1 MKNLITYLKALWSW
15 GANSQSSDVSHDCR
29 LTVGSPSGMTAK
41 LQVNS
46 FMRFAVVLTL
56 IFTIGVGN
64 VWGADVTGT
73 INFGNNGTKIN
84 TGSVTGKDSQGNTWT
99 ITTAGTTSFTQST
112 DYSQVGSSKK
122 PATSITFTTTLPSAQ
137 TISSMSAKF
146 GGFSSTAGTIT
157 LKVGDNSIGTGS
169 LNETSNVTVS
179 STDATKSGTVLT
191 VTVTGISKAVNC
203 YYISYTYST
212 GGGGCSAPEE
222 PTISGTESY
231 TAGGTISLTASC
243 ASGTDASTTYAWYK
257 GADWATA
264 RAASPVQ
271 AASTSGATFT
281 KASCTVDDEGTYWC
295 EASNGSGC
303 EAHNSTGK
311 AITVSAG
318 GGGGGGTEYV
328 LVTSTKELEAG
339 ANYVIG
345 SSDATSG
352 YFMSITDNATNRK
365 LTGLI
370 NISNDHKITAT
381 SEVLVLQLGGST
393 GAWTFHTVN
402 YAGTAG
408 YLASAASG
416 NKNYCR
422 VTSDETTGTISFSGN
437 AAVINLNPH
446 TSRKL
451 LSYNSSVPCFACY
464 SSGQAAVYLYKQ
476 ETSCDNKVTISKG
489 SETNGTFELNKTG
502 EQNACDA
509 LSVTVTPSPAE
520 HFHVASVSATD
531 PATTGTAG
539 AAVNNGDGTWT
550 ITYSANAKGAS
561 TVNVTF
567 EEDPQFTVN
576 WYVNGSIAHSQTGY
590 EGATLTSIPTPT
602 SSDCD
607 GSKVFVGWYTS
618 TYSHASVAPAY
629 VSPTTIPNGGANYYA
644 VFATADGEGGTSTI
658 NFEGESSDFTDWTF
672 NNFTSNQ
679 SGSITAHGGS
689 KYGTTGGKT
698 TGYVKTN
705 SKIASPTSLSVF
717 VSKQSSNTNT
727 STWYI
732 KVSSDGSTWSTVAST
747 SATSM
752 SAGDWV
758 EMTADLRSYSDVYV
772 ELYYSGSTAV
782 RNMDDL
788 VLSYGNVIYSNYST
802 SCVACANNVTISKG
816 TESNGTFTLSKS
828 GLQATCNGG
837 CAITVTPTPAEHYR
851 VKSVTASNPTTGTAT
866 VTGPVN
872 NEWTVTYSENSNG
885 TSTVNVT
892 FEAIP
897 TYTITLDPSAPANG
911 TTYLESAGTTS
922 VTLDEGIICNLWTV
936 PDDCYS
942 LSSITITPAD
952 GYSELEANGENQWQI
967 LGITKDLSVA
977 VVYTQRA
984 QYTVTLDAGTGSVT
998 GSTSIT
1004 QSNCGNITL
1013 PAASPSD
1020 ACATDGWEFAG
1031 WSRTKVNT
1039 ETTSAPVLIPAG
1051 SFAPTATETLYAVY
1065 KQGSGAAESYWVKA
1079 KDDSKLAAG
1088 DSVIIAASEY
1098 DQAMSTNQK
1107 TANRGQASITKS
1119 TNGDTLTAISANV
1132 DKFILSA
1139 GSVSGTFSFYDPT
1152 STIGYLVAA
1161 SSSSNDLKTKG
1172 SIDANAS
1179 WEINI
1184 TSATGVASIVAQ
1196 GTFTRNVMRYNS
1208 NSSLF
1213 ACYSSASQD
1222 DLCLYTKAMGSANTY
1237 FSSPSCT
1244 PCVSAAASLSSSA
1257 ISMTTGKSSVITLT
1271 SDNTSAVTATS
1282 SNTEVATVSVSG
1294 KNITVNGI
1302 AEGEAT
1308 VIIQQVRE
1316 GVDAS
1321 DHCEVYFEVSI
1332 SVTTATIE
1340 IIEWEREAVTIEYDG
1355 DPTASV
1361 ILGKEV
1367 EHGSKDAKVATELFF
1382 SKYFEAAGEDKLLGI
1397 FNGTPDTIDLS
1408 KYTIKNNLGGND
1420 ALTSHALTPYGNT
1433 PGKIAPQEEIIFY
1446 RFGQSGYSRNCIQN
1460 IEGHKKWNEITWEG
1474 MKFSGRY
1481 SIGLYKKDRSNNDSI
1496 IDIIGATYS
1505 QAVGGHSKGDLV
1517 LLNKVGGGGGIKPSW
1532 GDDSGFNA
1540 EGHGDN
1546 ISTDDLETNYG
1557 LSTNR
1562 CLLVRKNTVTSGAD
1576 AVRLDTTSYNP
1587 NTDPDKCA
1595 AAFQTLCTEWGG
1607 VHVPEWEDK
1616 KTATCNGMGYVA
1628 GFNYSDYYVTMETF
1642 SDNQTIGGYG
1652 NGDGTYT
1659 IPLPHLDT
1667 LACKLIRI
1675 QLAKEGNVIASS
1687 DPKVPIVV
1695 DADMSTNSTE
1705 FYKHSIDTCKVCD
1718 VVVRDK
1724 ATLTKATTGADND
1737 RAELQNITVYS
1748 GSHLV
1753 IPSGATDLRAKSIV
1767 LRSLDDTVST
1777 ASFTGGMTFKDKG
1790 YRVYHSKRVKQDRW
1804 YWISLPYTCSTS
1816 KITWQDG
1823 TKATIGTDFHL
1834 KYYDGAQRAATQ
1846 QGGCWKEYTGST
1858 IQPGVGYI
1866 LSVEQRVGHTY
1877 RELIFPMDTISEG
1890 EATKEVPVDD
1900 YGAGESITPNHK
1912 GWNLVGN
1919 PYMTYYQK
1927 NKINAGDKNLPAL
1940 TVGKLIPRDSI
1951 DAANPLRTIHT
1962 YTIDVSGNNNA
1973 PFITVPKDQ
1982 GNSEYEQK
1990 LIMDYDLPPFISY
2003 FVQIGN
2009 NTPVATQQYVN
2020 FAKADLTN
2028 TPSNLLDASYVR
2040 KRAVEEEVDPLE
2052 SVLVTLRMKN
2062 HEQEADETTF
2072 IISDQYSNDYEIGS
2086 DLGKWFGDNYK
2097 DYTKPVL
2104 YSKAKNGDK
2113 LVFYSLPDASAE
2125 QWIPLG
2131 FWGGNVT
2138 QPITF
2143 SLRRNNRKLDY
2154 VESVILHDKTMNI
2167 YTELLENDYSFT
2179 PSSQTKLNGSRFEV
2193 KVILNRPKADV
2204 PTGTDNIIAGLYA
2217 YASGSQKLTVVGL
2230 PEKATIWIYDALG
2243 RLIINEDTSNY
2254 MRTYDVQGTGVY
2266 FVRVNS
2272 AGGQQ
2277 TLRTIVK

>member
-1 MKNLITYLKALWSW
+1 M
-15 GANSQSSDVSHDCR
+15 
-29 LTVGSPSGMTAK
+29 
-41 LQVNS
+41 
-46 FMRFAVVLTL
+46 LTL
-56 IFTIGVGN
+56 IILCSIGVGN
-64 VWGADVTGT
+64 AWGAEETVTISDRNYPTKQTGT
-73 INFGNNGTKIN
+73 TVSGT
-84 TGSVTGKDSQGNTWT
+84 GDLASTWT
-99 ITTAGTTSFTQST
+99 VDIDAKSFKGNKDGKIQAGAKDKS
-112 DYSQVGSSKK
+112 
-122 PATSITFTTTLPSAQ
+122 ATSITLSSPSFSGKTITSIVVTAYDKADTKAVFTAKVNGSQFGSTSTLEESSSTYTASGNVACTGDVVVELKRSSAQ
-137 TISSMSAKF
+137 NKALYLSEVVVTYTDAIPTVTTSVSSLSDV
-146 GGFSSTAGTIT
+146 GYSTDDFSQQVKSF
-157 LKVGDNSIGTGS
+157 
-169 LNETSNVTVS
+169 TVS
-179 STDATKSGTVLT
+179 GSDLT
-191 VTVTGISKAVNC
+191 ADVTVTAPTNYEVCKTLSGA
-203 YYISYTYST
+203 YTSSVT
-212 GGGGCSAPEE
+212 FDKG
-222 PTISGTESY
+222 SGTLSASTVY
-231 TAGGTISLTASC
+231 VRLKSDKTAGNY
-243 ASGTDASTTYAWYK
+243 SGDVA
-257 GADWATA
+257 
-264 RAASPVQ
+264 
-271 AASTSGATFT
+271 
-281 KASCTVDDEGTYWC
+281 CT
-295 EASNGSGC
+295 
-303 EAHNSTGK
+303 
-311 AITVSAG
+311 
-318 GGGGGGTEYV
+318 
-328 LVTSTKELEAG
+328 
-339 ANYVIG
+339 
-345 SSDATSG
+345 
-352 YFMSITDNATNRK
+352 
-365 LTGLI
+365 
-370 NISNDHKITAT
+370 
-381 SEVLVLQLGGST
+381 ST
-393 GAWTFHTVN
+393 GATTKNV
-402 YAGTAG
+402 AV
-408 YLASAASG
+408 SG
-416 NKNYCR
+416 
-422 VTSDETTGTISFSGN
+422 
-437 AAVINLNPH
+437 
-446 TSRKL
+446 
-451 LSYNSSVPCFACY
+451 SVPF
-464 SSGQAAVYLYKQ
+464 
-476 ETSCDNKVTISKG
+476 TVTWKA
-489 SETNGTFELNKTG
+489 NGTTHATTYVTYATG
-502 EQNACDA
+502 
-509 LSVTVTPSPAE
+509 
-520 HFHVASVSATD
+520 
-531 PATTGTAG
+531 TGTALG
-539 AAVNNGDGTWT
+539 SLPD
-550 ITYSANAKGAS
+550 
-561 TVNVTF
+561 
-567 EEDPQFTVN
+567 DPD
-576 WYVNGSIAHSQTGY
+576 
-590 EGATLTSIPTPT
+590 P
-602 SSDCD
+602 SDYTC
-607 GSKVFVGWYTS
+607 SPKAFYGWYDGVS
-618 TYSHASVAPAY
+618 YSDASVAPS
-629 VSPTTIPNGGANYYA
+629 VISTSTKITTDKTYNA
-644 VFATADGEGGTSTI
+644 VFATASGGGGNGYEYIGDDGMLET
-658 NFEGESSDFTDWTF
+658 GETYVFVSE
-672 NNFTSNQ
+672 
-679 SGSITAHGGS
+679 
-689 KYGTTGGKT
+689 KT
-698 TGYVKTN
+698 TGSAYALKSSTLPNNNTSGVKGDAVSVTIGAGLVITILN
-705 SKIASPTSLSVF
+705 SDLEFICTTHTKDVLDELQIPNT
-717 VSKQSSNTNT
+717 SNTLRINGNGIGYGAAQAYYDYT
-727 STWYI
+727 GLYGWSN
-732 KVSSDGSTWSTVAST
+732 GSTYYDIYYNST
-747 SATSM
+747 SSKFEASS
-752 SAGDWV
+752 SASGRV
-758 EMTADLRSYSDVYV
+758 YAYKKKTTTYS
-772 ELYYSGSTAV
+772 A
-782 RNMDDL
+782 
-788 VLSYGNVIYSNYST
+788 YST
-802 SCVACANNVTISKG
+802 SCVGCANSVTISTG

-872 NEWTVTYSENSNG
+872 NVWTVTYSENSNG
-885 TSTVNVT
+885 NSTVNVT

-897 TYTITLDPSAPANG
+897 TYTITLDPSAPENG
-911 TTYLESAGTTS
+911 TTYLESAGTTY
-922 VTLDEGIICNLWTV
+922 VTLEEGIICNLWTV
-936 PDDCYS
+936 PGDCYS

-952 GYSELEANGENQWQI
+952 GYSELEANGENQWEI

-977 VVYTQRA
+977 VVYAQRA
-984 QYTVTLDAGTGSVT
+984 QYTVTLDAGTGSVA
-998 GSTSIT
+998 GPTSFT

-1020 ACATDGWEFAG
+1020 ACATDGWKFAG
-1031 WSRTKVNT
+1031 WSRIKVNT

-1065 KQGSGAAESYWVKA
+1065 KQGSGAAESYWVKV

-1088 DSVIIAASEY
+1088 DSVIIAAHEY
-1098 DQAMSTNQK
+1098 GLAMSTTQN
-1107 TANRGQASITKS
+1107 TNNRGQASITKS

-1152 STIGYLVAA
+1152 STIGYLCAA
-1161 SSSSNDLKTKG
+1161 SSSKNYLRTQGTK
-1172 SIDANAS
+1172 DANGS
-1179 WEINI
+1179 WTISINS
-1184 TSATGVASIVAQ
+1184 TSGVATITAQ
-1196 GTFTRNVMRYNS
+1196 GSNTNNLMRYNS
-1208 NSSLF
+1208 VNYLF
-1213 ACYSSASQD
+1213 SCYDSGQKT
-1222 DLCLYTKAMGSANTY
+1222 LCLYTKAMGSANTY

-1271 SDNTSAVTATS
+1271 SDNTSEVTATS

-1308 VIIQQVRE
+1308 VIIQQVRD

-1321 DHCEVYFEVSI
+1321 AHCEVYFEVSI

-1367 EHGSKDAKVATELFF
+1367 EHGSKDAKVATDLFF

-1433 PGKIAPQEEIIFY
+1433 PGKIAPQEEIILY
-1446 RFGQSGYSRNCIQN
+1446 RFGGTGYSKDCIQN
-1460 IEGHKKWNEITWEG
+1460 IKGHEKWKEITWEG

-1481 SIGLYKKDRSNNDSI
+1481 SIGLYKKDKSNNDSI

-1587 NTDPDKCA
+1587 NTEPAKCA
-1595 AAFQTLCTEWGG
+1595 AAFQTLRTEWGG

-1628 GFNYSDYYVTMETF
+1628 GFDYSDYYVTMETF
-1642 SDNQTIGGYG
+1642 SDDQTIGGYG
-1652 NGDGTYT
+1652 NGDGTFT

-1675 QLAKEGNVIASS
+1675 QLAKDGSVIASS

-1695 DADMSTNSTE
+1695 DSDMSTNSKE

-1724 ATLTKATTGADND
+1724 ATLTKATTGADKD

-1777 ASFTGGMTFKDKG
+1777 ASFTGGVTFKDKG

-1890 EATKEVPVDD
+1890 EEVKGVPVDD

-1919 PYMTYYQK
+1919 PYMTYYQR

-1962 YTIDVSGNNNA
+1962 YTIDVSGGNNA

-1990 LIMDYDLPPFISY
+1990 LIMDHDLPPFISY

-2020 FAKADLTN
+2020 FAKEDLTI
-2028 TPSNLLDASYVR
+2028 TPSNLLPASYICR
-2040 KRAVEEEVDPLE
+2040 RAVEEEEVDPQE
-2052 SVLVTLRMKN
+2052 TVLVTLRMKN
-2062 HEQEADETTF
+2062 HDQEADETTF
-2072 IISDQYSNDYEIGS
+2072 IISDQYSADYEIGS
-2086 DLGKWFGDNYK
+2086 DLGKWFGDHYK

-2154 VESVILHDKTMNI
+2154 VKSVMLHDKTQNT
-2167 YTELLENDYSFT
+2167 YTELLENDYQFA
-2179 PSSQTKLNGSRFEV
+2179 PGSQTKLNGSRFEV
-2193 KVILNRPKADV
+2193 KVLLERPKNV
-2204 PTGTDNIIAGLYA
+2204 PTGLENIHEGLYA
-2217 YASGSQKLTVVGL
+2217 YANGLQLVVVGL
-2230 PEKATIWIYDALG
+2230 PEQASVWIYDAVG
-2243 RLIINEDTSNY
+2243 HLIASEATVNY
-2254 MRTYDVQGTGVY
+2254 MRTYTMPAQGVY
-2266 FVRVNS
+2266 FVRVHS
-2272 AGGQQ
+2272 AAGQQ

>member
-1 MKNLITYLKALWSW
+1 MQYITIQYYALPNISSSASASTFS
-15 GANSQSSDVSHDCR
+15 GVEVSVNNSGEVTTENPPLWK
-29 LTVGSPSGMTAK
+29 LTVNPSD
-41 LQVNS
+41 N
-46 FMRFAVVLTL
+46 
-56 IFTIGVGN
+56 
-64 VWGADVTGT
+64 
-73 INFGNNGTKIN
+73 
-84 TGSVTGKDSQGNTWT
+84 
-99 ITTAGTTSFTQST
+99 
-112 DYSQVGSSKK
+112 
-122 PATSITFTTTLPSAQ
+122 AQ
-137 TISSMSAKF
+137 F
-146 GGFSSTAGTIT
+146 
-157 LKVGDNSIGTGS
+157 
-169 LNETSNVTVS
+169 
-179 STDATKSGTVLT
+179 
-191 VTVTGISKAVNC
+191 
-203 YYISYTYST
+203 YISYTS
-212 GGGGCSAPEE
+212 GGTTYYLYKNGTKSA
-222 PTISGTESY
+222 TNYNIKVVSSGQHYWTF
-231 TAGGTISLTASC
+231 TAGTSSNAGKYQVISKRGSANTALAYSSKWEV
-243 ASGTDASTTYAWYK
+243 SG
-257 GADWATA
+257 
-264 RAASPVQ
+264 
-271 AASTSGATFT
+271 
-281 KASCTVDDEGTYWC
+281 
-295 EASNGSGC
+295 
-303 EAHNSTGK
+303 
-311 AITVSAG
+311 
-318 GGGGGGTEYV
+318 
-328 LVTSTKELEAG
+328 
-339 ANYVIG
+339 
-345 SSDATSG
+345 TSG
-352 YFMSITDNATNRK
+352 Y
-365 LTGLI
+365 
-370 NISNDHKITAT
+370 NIILLP
-381 SEVLVLQLGGST
+381 V
-393 GAWTFHTVN
+393 
-402 YAGTAG
+402 
-408 YLASAASG
+408 AS
-416 NKNYCR
+416 
-422 VTSDETTGTISFSGN
+422 
-437 AAVINLNPH
+437 
-446 TSRKL
+446 
-451 LSYNSSVPCFACY
+451 
-464 SSGQAAVYLYKQ
+464 
-476 ETSCDNKVTISKG
+476 SCSNKVTISKG
-489 SETNGTFELNKTG
+489 SETNGTFTLDKTG

-509 LSVTVTPSPAE
+509 LSVTITPSPAE
-520 HFHVASVSATD
+520 HYHVASVSATD
-531 PATTGTAG
+531 PATTGTAD

-561 TVNVTF
+561 TINVTF
-567 EEDPQFTVN
+567 EADQQYTVN

-590 EGATLTSIPTPT
+590 EGATLTGIPTPT

-618 TYSHASVAPAY
+618 TYSHASDAPAY

-644 VFATADGEGGTSTI
+644 VFANASGGGGGAPTAYTAGDEGTYVLAIYVSDTWYALPANPTVTNGKI
-658 NFEGESSDFTDWTF
+658 NGVEITV
-672 NNFTSNQ
+672 SN
-679 SGSITAHGGS
+679 
-689 KYGTTGGKT
+689 TGGVD
-698 TGYVKTN
+698 YVTSAN
-705 SKIASPTSLSVF
+705 ASGFEWTIANAANGQT
-717 VSKQSSNTNT
+717 
-727 STWYI
+727 I
-732 KVSSDGSTWSTVAST
+732 SDGSNYIYHKNGGSSET
-747 SATSM
+747 
-752 SAGDWV
+752 
-758 EMTADLRSYSDVYV
+758 DL
-772 ELYYSGSTAV
+772 T
-782 RNMDDL
+782 
-788 VLSYGNVIYSNYST
+788 YGNGTTYTWTIESEQNGLTFKGTNGNTVNSRGLLASGTTFGGYALSNEDKTGFYRIHVLPIGGGTTYSAYST
-802 SCVACANNVTISKG
+802 SCVACDNKVNISKG

-872 NEWTVTYSENSNG
+872 NVWTVTYSENSKG
-885 TSTVNVT
+885 ESTVNVT

-897 TYTITLDPSAPANG
+897 TYTITVVPSAPANG

-922 VTLDEGIICNLWTV
+922 VTLEEGIICNLWTV
-936 PDDCYS
+936 PGDCYS

-967 LGITKDLSVA
+967 LDITKDLSVA
-977 VVYTQRA
+977 VVYAQRA

-998 GSTSIT
+998 GPTSFT

-1020 ACATDGWEFAG
+1020 ACATEGWEFAG

-1051 SFAPTATETLYAVY
+1051 PFAPTATETLYAVY
-1065 KQGSGAAESYWVKA
+1065 KQGSGAAESYWVKV

-1098 DQAMSTNQK
+1098 EQAMSTTQNDN
-1107 TANRGQASITKS
+1107 NRGQASITKS
-1119 TNGDTLTAISANV
+1119 TSGDTLTTIAVDV

-1161 SSSSNDLKTKG
+1161 SSTKNYLRTQG
-1172 SIDANAS
+1172 TKDANGS
-1179 WEINI
+1179 WTISINS
-1184 TSATGVASIVAQ
+1184 TSGVATITAQ
-1196 GTFTRNVMRYNS
+1196 GSNTNNLMRYNS
-1208 NSSLF
+1208 VNYLF
-1213 ACYSSASQD
+1213 SCYDSGQKT
-1222 DLCLYTKAMGSANTY
+1222 LCLYTKAMGSANTY

-1308 VIIQQVRE
+1308 VIIQQVRD

-1321 DHCEVYFEVSI
+1321 AHCEVYFEVSI

-1382 SKYFEAAGEDKLLGI
+1382 SKYFEAAGTDKLFGI
-1397 FNGTPDTIDLS
+1397 FNGTERTIDL
-1408 KYTIKNNLGGND
+1408 KDYFVWTKG
-1420 ALTSHALTPYGNT
+1420 YGTTHSLASYGAT
-1433 PGKIAPQEEIIFY
+1433 PGKIAPQEEIILY
-1446 RFGQSGYSRNCIQN
+1446 TFGSSKYSQKCMDSVP
-1460 IEGHKKWNEITWEG
+1460 GHEKWNEISWKG
-1474 MKFSGRY
+1474 LAFSGRH
-1481 SIGLYKKDRSNNDSI
+1481 SIGLFKKDKSGNDSI
-1496 IDIIGATYS
+1496 IDIIGATVYDK
-1505 QAVGGHSKGDLV
+1505 ANPNDYAPDLV
-1517 LLNKVGGGGGIKPSW
+1517 LLNKVAKGGIKPSW
-1532 GDDSGFNA
+1532 GDESGFNA
-1540 EGHGDN
+1540 EGCGDN
-1546 ISTDDLETNYG
+1546 ISTDDIETNYG

-1595 AAFQTLCTEWGG
+1595 AAFQTLCTEWVGL
-1607 VHVPEWEDK
+1607 HVPSWEDK
-1616 KTATCNGMGYVA
+1616 TTATCNGMGYVA

-1667 LACKLIRI
+1667 LACRLIRI

-1724 ATLTKATTGADND
+1724 ATLTKATTGAAND

-1777 ASFTGGMTFKDKG
+1777 ASFTGGVTFKDKG

-1890 EATKEVPVDD
+1890 DATKGVPVDD

-1927 NKINAGDKNLPAL
+1927 NKINEGDKNLPAL
-1940 TVGKLIPRDSI
+1940 TVGKLVPHDSI

-2040 KRAVEEEVDPLE
+2040 KRAVEEEVDPQE
-2052 SVLVTLRMKN
+2052 TVLVTLRMKN
-2062 HEQEADETTF
+2062 HDQEADETTF
-2072 IISDQYSNDYEIGS
+2072 IISDQYSADYEIGS

-2104 YSKAKNGDK
+2104 YSKANDGNK

-2154 VESVILHDKTMNI
+2154 VKSVMLHDKTQNT
-2167 YTELLENDYSFT
+2167 YTELLENDYQFA
-2179 PSSQTKLNGSRFEV
+2179 PGSQTKLNGSRFEV
-2193 KVILNRPKADV
+2193 KVLLERPKNV
-2204 PTGTDNIIAGLYA
+2204 PTGLENIHEGLYA
-2217 YASGSQKLTVVGL
+2217 YANGSQLVVVGL
-2230 PEKATIWIYDALG
+2230 PEQASVWIYDAVG
-2243 RLIINEDTSNY
+2243 HLIASEATVNY
-2254 MRTYDVQGTGVY
+2254 MRTYTMPAQGVY

-2272 AGGQQ
+2272 AAGQQ
-2277 TLRTIVK
+2277 TLRTVVK

>member
-1 MKNLITYLKALWSW
+1 MKNLITYLKTMWSS
-15 GANSQSSDVSHDCR
+15 GANSQSSDVRHDCR
-29 LTVGSPSGMTAK
+29 RSDLRRSPSGMTAK
-41 LQVNS
+41 LQVNT
-46 FMRFAVVLTL
+46 FMRFAVFLTL
-56 IFTIGVGN
+56 IFTLGIGN
-64 VWGADVTGT
+64 VWGETFNTTYGHDDKGTSWTLTNCSDKTSYWLCSSGSDPSIATISDIFTGKTITSDVVITINHATYGSGSNPSESTFTIYNSSACSSQVTATKGGKLATSSTYVDVT
-73 INFGNNGTKIN
+73 
-84 TGSVTGKDSQGNTWT
+84 
-99 ITTAGTTSFTQST
+99 
-112 DYSQVGSSKK
+112 Y
-122 PATSITFTTTLPSAQ
+122 
-137 TISSMSAKF
+137 
-146 GGFSSTAGTIT
+146 
-157 LKVGDNSIGTGS
+157 
-169 LNETSNVTVS
+169 TVS
-179 STDATKSGTVLT
+179 LANAADFSNDLAIKITKPGKQIRLKSINV
-191 VTVTGISKAVNC
+191 AF
-203 YYISYTYST
+203 SYAG
-212 GGGGCSAPEE
+212 GGGGCSAPAA

-231 TAGGTISLTASC
+231 TAGETITLTASC
-243 ASGTDASTTYAWYK
+243 ASGTNASTTYAWYK
-257 GADWATA
+257 GADWGTA
-264 RAASPVQ
+264 LAAGPVQ
-271 AASTSGATFT
+271 AAATGSSGYTFT

-303 EAHNSTGK
+303 EAHNST

-328 LVTSTKELEAG
+328 LVTSTEHLEAG

-352 YFMSITDNATNRK
+352 YFMSTTDNANNRK
-365 LTGLI
+365 QTASI
-370 NISNDHKITAT
+370 SISNDHKITAT

-408 YLASAASG
+408 YLASAGSG
-416 NKNYCR
+416 DKNYCR
-422 VTSDETTGTISFSGN
+422 VIPDETTGTISFSGN

-451 LSYNSSVPCFACY
+451 LRYNSGSSCFACY
-464 SSGQAAVYLYKQ
+464 SSGQDPVYLYKQ
-476 ETSCDNKVTISKG
+476 ETSCDNKV
-489 SETNGTFELNKTG
+489 N
-502 EQNACDA
+502 
-509 LSVTVTPSPAE
+509 
-520 HFHVASVSATD
+520 
-531 PATTGTAG
+531 
-539 AAVNNGDGTWT
+539 
-550 ITYSANAKGAS
+550 
-561 TVNVTF
+561 
-567 EEDPQFTVN
+567 
-576 WYVNGSIAHSQTGY
+576 
-590 EGATLTSIPTPT
+590 
-602 SSDCD
+602 
-607 GSKVFVGWYTS
+607 
-618 TYSHASVAPAY
+618 
-629 VSPTTIPNGGANYYA
+629 
-644 VFATADGEGGTSTI
+644 
-658 NFEGESSDFTDWTF
+658 
-672 NNFTSNQ
+672 
-679 SGSITAHGGS
+679 
-689 KYGTTGGKT
+689 
-698 TGYVKTN
+698 
-705 SKIASPTSLSVF
+705 
-717 VSKQSSNTNT
+717 
-727 STWYI
+727 
-732 KVSSDGSTWSTVAST
+732 
-747 SATSM
+747 
-752 SAGDWV
+752 
-758 EMTADLRSYSDVYV
+758 
-772 ELYYSGSTAV
+772 
-782 RNMDDL
+782 
-788 VLSYGNVIYSNYST
+788 
-802 SCVACANNVTISKG
+802 ISKG

-897 TYTITLDPSAPANG
+897 TYTITLAPSAPANG

-977 VVYTQRA
+977 VVYAQRA
-984 QYTVTLDAGTGSVT
+984 QYTVTLDAGTGTVA
-998 GSTSIT
+998 GPTSIT
-1004 QSNCGNITL
+1004 QSNCGDITL

-1065 KQGSGAAESYWVKA
+1065 KQGSGAAESYWVKV
-1079 KDDSKLAAG
+1079 KDDSKLTAG
-1088 DSVIIAASEY
+1088 DSVIIAAS
-1098 DQAMSTNQK
+1098 DFGQAMSTNQK
-1107 TANRGQASITKS
+1107 TDNRGQASITKS

-1152 STIGYLVAA
+1152 SSIGYLCAA
-1161 SSSSNDLKTKG
+1161 SSTSNKLKTQG
-1172 SIDANAS
+1172 SKDANAS

-1184 TSATGVASIVAQ
+1184 ASATGVASIVAQ
-1196 GTFTRNVMRYNS
+1196 GGNTRNVMQYNS
-1208 NSSLF
+1208 TSSLF
-1213 ACYSSASQD
+1213 ACYSGASQD

-1271 SDNTSAVTATS
+1271 SANTSAVTATS

-1367 EHGSKDAKVATELFF
+1367 EHGSKDAKVATDLFF

-1397 FNGTPDTIDLS
+1397 FNGTQDTIDLS
-1408 KYTIKNNLGGND
+1408 KYTIKNNLGGYGILTSL
-1420 ALTSHALTPYGNT
+1420 ALTAYGKT

-1446 RFGQSGYSRNCIQN
+1446 RFGKTGYSRNCIQN
-1460 IEGHKKWNEITWEG
+1460 IEGYKNWNEITWEG
-1474 MKFSGRY
+1474 MMFSGRY

-1505 QAVGGHSKGDLV
+1505 QAVGVHSQGDLV
-1517 LLNKVGGGGGIKPSW
+1517 MLNKATGGNGKAPAW
-1532 GDDSGFNA
+1532 GDESGFNA
-1540 EGHGDN
+1540 EGCGDN

-1562 CLLVRKNTVTSGAD
+1562 CLLVRKNTVTSGAN
-1576 AVRLDTTSYNP
+1576 AVATNKTDK
-1587 NTDPDKCA
+1587 DPDLNPADCA

-1607 VHVPEWEDK
+1607 VHVPSWEDK
-1616 KTATCNGMGYVA
+1616 ETATCNGMGYVA

-1642 SDNQTIGGYG
+1642 SDDQTIGGYG

-1675 QLAKEGNVIASS
+1675 QLAKDGSVIASS

-1695 DADMSTNSTE
+1695 DSDMSTNSKE

-1724 ATLTKATTGADND
+1724 ATLTKATTGATND

-1753 IPSGATDLRAKSIV
+1753 IPSGATNFRAKSIV

-1777 ASFTGGMTFKDKG
+1777 ASFAGGMTFKDKG

-2028 TPSNLLDASYVR
+2028 TPSSLLPASYVR

-2072 IISDQYSNDYEIGS
+2072 IISDQYSADYEIGS

-2104 YSKAKNGDK
+2104 YSKANDGNK

-2154 VESVILHDKTMNI
+2154 VKSVMLHDKTQNT
-2167 YTELLENDYSFT
+2167 YTELLENDYQFA
-2179 PSSQTKLNGSRFEV
+2179 PGSQTKLNGSRFEV
-2193 KVILNRPKADV
+2193 KVLLERPKNV
-2204 PTGTDNIIAGLYA
+2204 PTGLENIHEGLYA
-2217 YASGSQKLTVVGL
+2217 YANGSQLVVVGL
-2230 PEKATIWIYDALG
+2230 PEQASVWIYDAVG
-2243 RLIINEDTSNY
+2243 HLIASEATVNY
-2254 MRTYDVQGTGVY
+2254 MRTYTMPAQGVY

-2272 AGGQQ
+2272 AAGQQ

>member
-1 MKNLITYLKALWSW
+1 M
-15 GANSQSSDVSHDCR
+15 
-29 LTVGSPSGMTAK
+29 
-41 LQVNS
+41 
-46 FMRFAVVLTL
+46 LTL
-56 IFTIGVGN
+56 IILCSIGVGN
-64 VWGADVTGT
+64 AWGAEETVTYTITNTTAVSTSGTTPAGSSASYSQTNTEVAGRANRKETMTLTLTGFDGCTITGLSCEVGCYTGWFWESGTGT
-73 INFGNNGTKIN
+73 IYIDINGSNK
-84 TGSVTGKDSQGNTWT
+84 GSSSLDRPAAHSFKTVSVPPTTVAKGKTIVVTISATESSLYCYSYT
-99 ITTAGTTSFTQST
+99 ITYTPPCTPLGTINGPVSLST
-112 DYSQVGSSKK
+112 DGCGAGELKATWEMLATTGIASQ
-122 PATSITFTTTLPSAQ
+122 
-137 TISSMSAKF
+137 
-146 GGFSSTAGTIT
+146 T
-157 LKVGDNSIGTGS
+157 LKVYAENSNEVTAKRVTGLTASTSTQTVTISGLNPCKEYYVTVENVSSGGKYCAAGKPWKSNVETTLGYTYTINKTNVS
-169 LNETSNVTVS
+169 LKAGETEATNSCENFIAEYVADTGYDLPATITVTGASSYDWENGVLMINKANVTGNVTVEITGAQS
-179 STDATKSGTVLT
+179 NYTV
-191 VTVTGISKAVNC
+191 SWSVN
-203 YYISYTYST
+203 
-212 GGGGCSAPEE
+212 
-222 PTISGTESY
+222 
-231 TAGGTISLTASC
+231 
-243 ASGTDASTTYAWYK
+243 
-257 GADWATA
+257 GADWTGAEHGNPSTNAEGGTKPAVIPTA
-264 RAASPVQ
+264 P
-271 AASTSGATFT
+271 
-281 KASCTVDDEGTYWC
+281 
-295 EASNGSGC
+295 
-303 EAHNSTGK
+303 
-311 AITVSAG
+311 VSA
-318 GGGGGGTEYV
+318 
-328 LVTSTKELEAG
+328 
-339 ANYVIG
+339 
-345 SSDATSG
+345 
-352 YFMSITDNATNRK
+352 
-365 LTGLI
+365 
-370 NISNDHKITAT
+370 
-381 SEVLVLQLGGST
+381 
-393 GAWTFHTVN
+393 
-402 YAGTAG
+402 
-408 YLASAASG
+408 
-416 NKNYCR
+416 
-422 VTSDETTGTISFSGN
+422 
-437 AAVINLNPH
+437 
-446 TSRKL
+446 
-451 LSYNSSVPCFACY
+451 
-464 SSGQAAVYLYKQ
+464 
-476 ETSCDNKVTISKG
+476 
-489 SETNGTFELNKTG
+489 
-502 EQNACDA
+502 
-509 LSVTVTPSPAE
+509 
-520 HFHVASVSATD
+520 
-531 PATTGTAG
+531 
-539 AAVNNGDGTWT
+539 
-550 ITYSANAKGAS
+550 
-561 TVNVTF
+561 
-567 EEDPQFTVN
+567 
-576 WYVNGSIAHSQTGY
+576 
-590 EGATLTSIPTPT
+590 
-602 SSDCD
+602 DCD
-607 GSKVFVGWYTS
+607 GSKVFVGWTN
-618 TYSHASVAPAY
+618 AAIN
-629 VSPTTIPNGGANYYA
+629 SPTDERPAILFTSQSGAPEITENTTFYA
-644 VFATADGEGGTSTI
+644 VFATASGGGGAPTAYTAGDEGTYVLAIYVSGTWYALPANPTVSSGKISGVEITVSNTGGVDYVTSANASGFEWTIANAANGQTISDGPNYIYHKNGGSSGTDLTYGNGTTYTWTIASEQNGLTFKGTNGNTVNSRGLLANGTTFGGYALSNEDASGYYRIHVLPIGGGTT
-658 NFEGESSDFTDWTF
+658 
-672 NNFTSNQ
+672 
-679 SGSITAHGGS
+679 
-689 KYGTTGGKT
+689 Y
-698 TGYVKTN
+698 
-705 SKIASPTSLSVF
+705 
-717 VSKQSSNTNT
+717 
-727 STWYI
+727 
-732 KVSSDGSTWSTVAST
+732 
-747 SATSM
+747 SA
-752 SAGDWV
+752 
-758 EMTADLRSYSDVYV
+758 
-772 ELYYSGSTAV
+772 
-782 RNMDDL
+782 
-788 VLSYGNVIYSNYST
+788 YST
-802 SCVACANNVTISKG
+802 SCEACTNNVTISKG
-816 TESNGTFTLSKS
+816 SESNGTFILSKS

-837 CAITVTPTPAEHYR
+837 CAITVTPTPEEHYR
-851 VKSVTASNPTTGTAT
+851 VKSVTASNPATGTAT

-872 NEWTVTYSENSNG
+872 NEWTVTYSENSKG
-885 TSTVNVT
+885 ESTVNVT

-897 TYTITLDPSAPANG
+897 TYTITVVPSAPANG

-922 VTLDEGIICNLWTV
+922 VTLEEGIKCNLWTV
-936 PDDCYS
+936 PDECYS

-967 LGITKDLSVA
+967 LDITKDLSVA
-977 VVYTQRA
+977 VVYAQRA

-1004 QSNCGNITL
+1004 QSNCGDITL

-1065 KQGSGAAESYWVKA
+1065 KQGSGAAESYWVKV

-1098 DQAMSTNQK
+1098 GLAMSTTQNK
-1107 TANRGQASITKS
+1107 NNRDQASITKS
-1119 TNGDTLTAISANV
+1119 TNGDTLTAISASV

-1152 STIGYLVAA
+1152 SIGYLVAV
-1161 SSSSNDLKTKG
+1161 SSSSNYLRTQG
-1172 SIDANAS
+1172 SKDANAS
-1179 WEINI
+1179 WAINI
-1184 TSATGVASIVAQ
+1184 ASATGVASIVAQ
-1196 GTFTRNVMRYNS
+1196 GSYTHNVMQHNNS
-1208 NSSLF
+1208 SSLF
-1213 ACYSSASQD
+1213 ACYTSASQGA
-1222 DLCLYTKAMGSANTY
+1222 LCLYTKAMGSANTY

-1271 SDNTSAVTATS
+1271 SDNTSEVTATS

-1382 SKYFEAAGEDKLLGI
+1382 SKYFEAAGTDKLFGI
-1397 FNGTPDTIDLS
+1397 FNGTERTIDLTDYFVWT
-1408 KYTIKNNLGGND
+1408 KGYGTILSL
-1420 ALTSHALTPYGNT
+1420 ASYGAT

-1446 RFGQSGYSRNCIQN
+1446 TFGSTKYSKECMDTVP
-1460 IEGHKKWNEITWEG
+1460 GHEKWNEISWEG
-1474 MKFSGRY
+1474 MAFAGRH
-1481 SIGLYKKDRSNNDSI
+1481 SIGLYKKDKSGNDSI
-1496 IDIIGATYS
+1496 IDIIGATVYDK
-1505 QAVGGHSKGDLV
+1505 ANPNDYDPDLV
-1517 LLNKVGGGGGIKPSW
+1517 LLNKVAEGGIKPSW
-1532 GDDSGFNA
+1532 GDESGFNA
-1540 EGHGDN
+1540 EGCGDN
-1546 ISTDDLETNYG
+1546 ISTDDIETNYG

-1595 AAFQTLCTEWGG
+1595 AAFQTLCTEWVGM
-1607 VHVPEWEDK
+1607 HVPSWEDK
-1616 KTATCNGMGYVA
+1616 TTATCNGMGYVA

-1667 LACKLIRI
+1667 LACRLIRI

-1695 DADMSTNSTE
+1695 DADMSTNSKE

-1724 ATLTKATTGADND
+1724 ATLTKATTGATND

-1753 IPSGATDLRAKSIV
+1753 IPSGATNFRAKSIV

-1890 EATKEVPVDD
+1890 ADTKGVPVDD

-2072 IISDQYSNDYEIGS
+2072 IISDQYSNNYEIGS

>member
-1 MKNLITYLKALWSW
+1 MKNVIIYLKTLWSSMV
-15 GANSQSSDVSHDCR
+15 NSQNSDMRHDCR
-29 LTVGSPSGMTAK
+29 LTRGVLCFLGKLARRIYSFGCSQDILGAPQSLHGSPSGLDAK

-56 IFTIGVGN
+56 IFTLGVGN
-64 VWGADVTGT
+64 VLGAEE
-73 INFGNNGTKIN
+73 
-84 TGSVTGKDSQGNTWT
+84 T
-99 ITTAGTTSFTQST
+99 ITFSSSTSTTSGSGTSFTITWTNGTSCTINQSKGT
-112 DYSQVGSSKK
+112 SSTNVANYTTA
-122 PATSITFTTTLPSAQ
+122 PRWYQNHLITFTPRSGYTISKVVVTASSSSNNGQTMAFDPGEGTIKNTSKTVTTVTGSWSSAFSLKMGSQCRPSTVTITYTASASSHTLSSAVSPAESGSVELSATSVAEGSTATATATPAAHYVFDHWSISGTGSTLSNTTANPTTITMGTANTTVTATFVAAPKASVSLSEAGATTTDATTYYVGDSYTLPS
-137 TISSMSAKF
+137 
-146 GGFSSTAGTIT
+146 STGASCGT
-157 LKVGDNSIGTGS
+157 KVLVGWSTVEVA
-169 LNETSNVTVS
+169 ETDTKPASNFYE
-179 STDATKSGTVLT
+179 KGET
-191 VTVTGISKAVNC
+191 VTLEASQTFYAVFANA
-203 YYISYTYST
+203 S
-212 GGGGCSAPEE
+212 GGGGGAP
-222 PTISGTESY
+222 TAY
-231 TAGGTISLTASC
+231 TAG
-243 ASGTDASTTYAWYK
+243 
-257 GADWATA
+257 
-264 RAASPVQ
+264 
-271 AASTSGATFT
+271 
-281 KASCTVDDEGTYWC
+281 DEGTYVLAIYVSEKWY
-295 EASNGSGC
+295 ALPANPTVDGGKISG
-303 EAHNSTGK
+303 EE
-311 AITVSAG
+311 ITVSNTG
-318 GGGGGGTEYV
+318 GVDYVTSANASGFEWTIANATNGQTISDGSKYIYHSNGGSSGTNLTYGNGTTYTWTIASEQNGLTFKGTNGNTVNSRGLLAKGTTFGGYALSNEDASGYYRIHVLPIGGGT
-328 LVTSTKELEAG
+328 
-339 ANYVIG
+339 
-345 SSDATSG
+345 
-352 YFMSITDNATNRK
+352 
-365 LTGLI
+365 
-370 NISNDHKITAT
+370 
-381 SEVLVLQLGGST
+381 
-393 GAWTFHTVN
+393 
-402 YAGTAG
+402 
-408 YLASAASG
+408 
-416 NKNYCR
+416 
-422 VTSDETTGTISFSGN
+422 
-437 AAVINLNPH
+437 
-446 TSRKL
+446 
-451 LSYNSSVPCFACY
+451 
-464 SSGQAAVYLYKQ
+464 
-476 ETSCDNKVTISKG
+476 
-489 SETNGTFELNKTG
+489 
-502 EQNACDA
+502 
-509 LSVTVTPSPAE
+509 
-520 HFHVASVSATD
+520 
-531 PATTGTAG
+531 
-539 AAVNNGDGTWT
+539 
-550 ITYSANAKGAS
+550 TYSA
-561 TVNVTF
+561 
-567 EEDPQFTVN
+567 
-576 WYVNGSIAHSQTGY
+576 
-590 EGATLTSIPTPT
+590 
-602 SSDCD
+602 
-607 GSKVFVGWYTS
+607 
-618 TYSHASVAPAY
+618 
-629 VSPTTIPNGGANYYA
+629 
-644 VFATADGEGGTSTI
+644 
-658 NFEGESSDFTDWTF
+658 
-672 NNFTSNQ
+672 
-679 SGSITAHGGS
+679 
-689 KYGTTGGKT
+689 
-698 TGYVKTN
+698 
-705 SKIASPTSLSVF
+705 
-717 VSKQSSNTNT
+717 
-727 STWYI
+727 
-732 KVSSDGSTWSTVAST
+732 
-747 SATSM
+747 
-752 SAGDWV
+752 
-758 EMTADLRSYSDVYV
+758 
-772 ELYYSGSTAV
+772 
-782 RNMDDL
+782 
-788 VLSYGNVIYSNYST
+788 YST
-802 SCVACANNVTISKG
+802 SCVACANNVTISQG
-816 TESNGTFTLSKS
+816 SASNGTFTLS
-828 GLQATCNGG
+828 ATGAQPS
-837 CAITVTPTPAEHYR
+837 CAGAVNIIVTPSPEDGYR
-851 VKSVTASNPTTGTAT
+851 VVDVTATAGSPTITDNGNGT
-866 VTGPVN
+866 
-872 NEWTVTYSENSNG
+872 WTVSFAQNTNVS
-885 TSTVNVT
+885 STINVS

-922 VTLDEGIICNLWTV
+922 VTLDEGIICKLWTV
-936 PDDCYS
+936 PNDCYS

-952 GYSELEANGENQWQI
+952 GYSELEANGENQWEI

-977 VVYTQRA
+977 VVYAQRA
-984 QYTVTLDAGTGSVT
+984 QYTVTLDAGTGSVA
-998 GSTSIT
+998 GPTSFT
-1004 QSNCGNITL
+1004 QSNCGNIEL

-1065 KQGSGAAESYWVKA
+1065 KQGSGAAESYWVKV

-1107 TANRGQASITKS
+1107 SDNRGQASITKS

-1161 SSSSNDLKTKG
+1161 SSTSNKLKTQVN
-1172 SIDANAS
+1172 IDANAS

-1196 GTFTRNVMRYNS
+1196 GGNTRNVMRYNY

-1213 ACYSSASQD
+1213 ACYSGASQD

-1308 VIIQQVRE
+1308 VIIQQVRD

-1321 DHCEVYFEVSI
+1321 AHCEVYFEVSI

-1367 EHGSKDAKVATELFF
+1367 EHGSKDAKVATDLFF

-1433 PGKIAPQEEIIFY
+1433 PGKIAPQEEIILY
-1446 RFGQSGYSRNCIQN
+1446 RFGGTRYSKDCIQN
-1460 IEGHKKWNEITWEG
+1460 IKGHEKWKEITWEG

-1481 SIGLYKKDRSNNDSI
+1481 SIGLYKKDKSNNDSI

-1587 NTDPDKCA
+1587 NTEPAKCA
-1595 AAFQTLCTEWGG
+1595 AAFQTLRTEWGG

-1628 GFNYSDYYVTMETF
+1628 GFDYSDYYVTMETF
-1642 SDNQTIGGYG
+1642 SDDQTIGGYG
-1652 NGDGTYT
+1652 NGDGTFT

-1675 QLAKEGNVIASS
+1675 QLAKDGSVIASS

-1695 DADMSTNSTE
+1695 DSDMSTNSKE
-1705 FYKHSIDTCKVCD
+1705 FNKHSIDTCKVCD

-1724 ATLTKATTGADND
+1724 ATLTKATTGAADD

-1777 ASFTGGMTFKDKG
+1777 ASFAGGMTFKDKG
-1790 YRVYHSKRVKQDRW
+1790 NRVYHSKRVKQDRW

-2020 FAKADLTN
+2020 FAMADLTN

-2072 IISDQYSNDYEIGS
+2072 IISDQYSADYEIGS

-2104 YSKAKNGDK
+2104 YSKANDGNK

-2154 VESVILHDKTMNI
+2154 VKSVMLHDKTQNT
-2167 YTELLENDYSFT
+2167 YTELLENDYQFA
-2179 PSSQTKLNGSRFEV
+2179 PGSQTKLNGSRFEV
-2193 KVILNRPKADV
+2193 KVLLERPKNV
-2204 PTGTDNIIAGLYA
+2204 PTGLENIHEGLYA
-2217 YASGSQKLTVVGL
+2217 YANGSQLVVVGL
-2230 PEKATIWIYDALG
+2230 PEQASVWIYDAVG
-2243 RLIINEDTSNY
+2243 HLIASEATINY
-2254 MRTYDVQGTGVY
+2254 MRTYTMPAQGVY

-2272 AGGQQ
+2272 AAGQQ

>member
-15 GANSQSSDVSHDCR
+15 GANSQSKDVSHDCR
-29 LTVGSPSGMTAK
+29 LTRGVLCFLGRLARRIYSFGCSQDILGAPQSLHGSPSGMTAK

-64 VWGADVTGT
+64 AWGTEATLAITSGVTANTTLTDDQGIQWAVTSDGSYTSNNSYIQCGTNKKRVSYIQLVSTGLSAATISKVQVW
-73 INFGNNGTKIN
+73 
-84 TGSVTGKDSQGNTWT
+84 
-99 ITTAGTTSFTQST
+99 
-112 DYSQVGSSKK
+112 GSSK
-122 PATSITFTTTLPSAQ
+122 A
-137 TISSMSAKF
+137 
-146 GGFSSTAGTIT
+146 
-157 LKVGDNSIGTGS
+157 N
-169 LNETSNVTVS
+169 SNVTASVS
-179 STDATKSGTVLT
+179 IGGNSLGSSSAYTTQNASSGGTKYSVENTSSHTGEVTIRISRPSSATGAIYFNKLI
-191 VTVTGISKAVNC
+191 VT
-203 YYISYTYST
+203 YTT
-212 GGGGCSAPEE
+212 GGGGGFTPVTGVSVSPTSKSIVPGEIFTITPTVEPAAASNKSVSWTSSVTSTATVNSSGEVTGVAAGTSTITCTTTDGGHTATCTVTVCGVTMQARDEDGNAIGAGGPGAPSRTGASITPAADAGNYVFKEWQITNASLGSSE
-222 PTISGTESY
+222 STKENTITNPTGEVTVTAVYYKPITITYKANGSTFTTQAYAYNGTLAFPANNPDGATYSCTDKTFVGWVGEVNKDYSDASIAPTY
-231 TAGGTISLTASC
+231 ATAGG
-243 ASGTDASTTYAWYK
+243 
-257 GADWATA
+257 
-264 RAASPVQ
+264 
-271 AASTSGATFT
+271 
-281 KASCTVDDEGTYWC
+281 
-295 EASNGSGC
+295 
-303 EAHNSTGK
+303 
-311 AITVSAG
+311 
-318 GGGGGGTEYV
+318 
-328 LVTSTKELEAG
+328 
-339 ANYVIG
+339 
-345 SSDATSG
+345 
-352 YFMSITDNATNRK
+352 
-365 LTGLI
+365 
-370 NISNDHKITAT
+370 
-381 SEVLVLQLGGST
+381 
-393 GAWTFHTVN
+393 
-402 YAGTAG
+402 
-408 YLASAASG
+408 
-416 NKNYCR
+416 
-422 VTSDETTGTISFSGN
+422 
-437 AAVINLNPH
+437 
-446 TSRKL
+446 
-451 LSYNSSVPCFACY
+451 
-464 SSGQAAVYLYKQ
+464 
-476 ETSCDNKVTISKG
+476 
-489 SETNGTFELNKTG
+489 
-502 EQNACDA
+502 
-509 LSVTVTPSPAE
+509 SVTA
-520 HFHVASVSATD
+520 AAT
-531 PATTGTAG
+531 
-539 AAVNNGDGTWT
+539 
-550 ITYSANAKGAS
+550 
-561 TVNVTF
+561 
-567 EEDPQFTVN
+567 
-576 WYVNGSIAHSQTGY
+576 
-590 EGATLTSIPTPT
+590 
-602 SSDCD
+602 
-607 GSKVFVGWYTS
+607 
-618 TYSHASVAPAY
+618 
-629 VSPTTIPNGGANYYA
+629 YYA
-644 VFATADGEGGTSTI
+644 VFAEASNGGGGTKWVLTSLDAVTEGTYAIVNQSNNAFTGTISSGHGDCTSETFTFIDGEASSAPSGTCEITITAVTGGFTMYNSSNGYLYARSASSGNLAWRNT
-658 NFEGESSDFTDWTF
+658 ESSYWKYASSNWTY
-672 NNFTSNQ
+672 NSN
-679 SGSITAHGGS
+679 SAYLRSYNA
-689 KYGTTGGKT
+689 TTGGIRTYGANNGNGVIRLAKKT
-698 TGYVKTN
+698 
-705 SKIASPTSLSVF
+705 S
-717 VSKQSSNTNT
+717 
-727 STWYI
+727 
-732 KVSSDGSTWSTVAST
+732 ST
-747 SATSM
+747 SY
-752 SAGDWV
+752 SA
-758 EMTADLRSYSDVYV
+758 
-772 ELYYSGSTAV
+772 
-782 RNMDDL
+782 
-788 VLSYGNVIYSNYST
+788 YST
-802 SCVACANNVTISKG
+802 TCVACANNVTISKG
-816 TESNGTFTLSKS
+816 SESNGTFTLSKS

-837 CAITVTPTPAEHYR
+837 CAITVTPTPAAHYR
-851 VKSVTASNPTTGTAT
+851 VQSVTADNPTTGTAT

-872 NEWTVTYSENSNG
+872 NVWTVTYSENSNG

-897 TYTITLDPSAPANG
+897 TYTISLDPPAPANG

-936 PDDCYS
+936 PGDCYS

-952 GYSELEANGENQWQI
+952 GYSELETNGENQWEI
-967 LGITKDLSVA
+967 LGITKNLSVA
-977 VVYTQRA
+977 VVYAQRA
-984 QYTVTLDAGTGSVT
+984 QYTVTLDAGTGSVA
-998 GSTSIT
+998 GPTSFT

-1020 ACATDGWEFAG
+1020 ACATEGWEFAG
-1031 WSRTKVNT
+1031 WSRIKVNT

-1119 TNGDTLTAISANV
+1119 GDTLTAISASV

-1152 STIGYLVAA
+1152 STIGYLCAA
-1161 SSSSNDLKTKG
+1161 SSSKNSLKTQG

-1196 GTFTRNVMRYNS
+1196 GTNTNNVMQYNNS
-1208 NSSLF
+1208 SSLF
-1213 ACYSSASQD
+1213 ACYSGASQSA
-1222 DLCLYTKAMGSANTY
+1222 LCLYTKAMGSANTY

-1321 DHCEVYFEVSI
+1321 AHCEVYFEVSI

-1382 SKYFEAAGEDKLLGI
+1382 SKYFEAAGTDKLFGI
-1397 FNGTPDTIDLS
+1397 FNGTERTIDLTDYFVWT
-1408 KYTIKNNLGGND
+1408 KG
-1420 ALTSHALTPYGNT
+1420 YGTTHSLASYGAT

-1446 RFGQSGYSRNCIQN
+1446 TFGSTKYSKECMDTVP
-1460 IEGHKKWNEITWEG
+1460 GHEKWNEISWEG
-1474 MKFSGRY
+1474 MAFAGRH
-1481 SIGLYKKDRSNNDSI
+1481 SIGLYKKDKSGNDSI
-1496 IDIIGATYS
+1496 IDIIGATVYNK
-1505 QAVGGHSKGDLV
+1505 ANPNDYDPDLV
-1517 LLNKVGGGGGIKPSW
+1517 LLNKVAEGGIKPSW
-1532 GDDSGFNA
+1532 GDESGFNA
-1540 EGHGDN
+1540 EGCGDN
-1546 ISTDDLETNYG
+1546 ISTDDIETNYG

-1595 AAFQTLCTEWGG
+1595 AAFQTLCTEWVGM
-1607 VHVPEWEDK
+1607 HVPSWEDK
-1616 KTATCNGMGYVA
+1616 TTATCNGMGYVA
-1628 GFNYSDYYVTMETF
+1628 GFDYSDYYVTMETF
-1642 SDNQTIGGYG
+1642 SDDQTIGGYG

-1667 LACKLIRI
+1667 LACRLIRI

-1695 DADMSTNSTE
+1695 DADMSTNSKE

-1724 ATLTKATTGADND
+1724 ATLTKATTGAAND

-1777 ASFTGGMTFKDKG
+1777 ASYTGGMTFKDKG

-1890 EATKEVPVDD
+1890 DATKGVPVDD

-1940 TVGKLIPRDSI
+1940 TVGKLVPHDSI

-1973 PFITVPKDQ
+1973 PFITVPKNQ

-2020 FAKADLTN
+2020 FAKEDLTI
-2028 TPSNLLDASYVR
+2028 TPNNLLPASYICR
-2040 KRAVEEEVDPLE
+2040 RAVVEEEVDPLE

-2062 HEQEADETTF
+2062 HDQEADETTF
-2072 IISDQYSNDYEIGS
+2072 IISDQYSADYEIGS

-2104 YSKAKNGDK
+2104 YSKANDGNK

-2138 QPITF
+2138 QPLTF

-2154 VESVILHDKTMNI
+2154 VKSVMLHDKTQNT
-2167 YTELLENDYSFT
+2167 YTELLENDYQFA
-2179 PSSQTKLNGSRFEV
+2179 PGSQTKLNGSRFEV
-2193 KVILNRPKADV
+2193 KVLLERPKNV
-2204 PTGTDNIIAGLYA
+2204 PTGLENIHEGLYA
-2217 YASGSQKLTVVGL
+2217 YANGSQLVVVGL
-2230 PEKATIWIYDALG
+2230 PEQASVWIYDAVG
-2243 RLIINEDTSNY
+2243 HLIASEATVNY
-2254 MRTYDVQGTGVY
+2254 MRTYTMPAQGVY

-2272 AGGQQ
+2272 AAGQQ